1 MSNYTPIT
9 LIGFGIA
16 GQLLLSYIL
25 DIVPGYKVKIIDPDF
40 LGGDLIREYSGIH
53 SNTMIGQKLE
63 SLARLPNNWSETISS
78 LKARGAPED
87 TVLLADL
94 ITDLRKSSGRN
105 AANCNFI
112 YDKVSSVTWNEEAK
126 RWLLHLESGTE
137 HSTALICF
145 CGGMTPRQVDYGIPI
160 IPLSMALDTL
170 RLARMIQKGQHII
183 VVGSAHSAT
192 LVLKHLNTIPDI
204 SVSCIYRG
212 SKPFKYAR
220 DNQYDGIKKE
230 SAEIADAI
238 EGGQYANLEFVKSDD
253 VAAISRAVKK
263 ADWVIQA
270 SGFVPRFPVINIGN
284 TPVIPTWD
292 AATGLAKELPQAQAF
307 GACVPAT
314 TTINEK
320 AYPDISVGSFVEQME
335 QRWPLLKLTIQNQNL
350 V

>member
-25 DIVPGYKVKIIDPDF
+25 DVVPGYKVTIIDPDF

-53 SNTMIGQKLE
+53 SNTMIGQKLD

-78 LKARGAPED
+78 LKARGALED

-105 AANCNFI
+105 AANCNCV
-112 YDKVSSVTWNEEAK
+112 YDKVASVTWNEETK
-126 RWLLHLESGTE
+126 RWLLHLESGAE
-137 HSTALICF
+137 YSTALICF
-145 CGGMTPRQVDYGIPI
+145 CGGMVPRQVDYGIPT
-160 IPLSMALDTL
+160 IPLSIALDTL
-170 RLARMIQKGQHII
+170 RLSRMIQKGQHII

-192 LVLKHLNTIPDI
+192 LALKHLNTIPDI
-204 SVSCIYRG
+204 TVSCIYRG
-212 SKPFKYAR
+212 STPFKYSR
-220 DNQYDGIKKE
+220 DSQYDGIKKE

-238 EGGQYANLEFVKSDD
+238 QQGQYANLTLIHTNDTALVSK
-253 VAAISRAVKK
+253 AVRK
-263 ADWVIQA
+263 ADWIIQA
-270 SGFVPRFPVINIGN
+270 TGFVPRFPLINIGN
-284 TPVIPTWD
+284 TPITPTWD
-292 AATGLAKELPQAQAF
+292 AATGLAKELPQVQAF
-307 GACVPAT
+307 GACVPGT

-320 AYPDISVGSFVEQME
+320 VYPDISLGSFVEQME
-335 QRWPLLKLTIQNQNL
+335 QRWPILKLTIQNQNL

>member
-1 MSNYTPIT
+1 MSNYIPIT

-25 DIVPGYKVKIIDPDF
+25 DMVPGYKVKIIDPDF

-53 SNTMIGQKLE
+53 SNTMIGQKLD

-78 LKARGAPED
+78 LKARGTLED

-105 AANCNFI
+105 AANCHCI
-112 YDKVSSVTWNEEAK
+112 YDKVSSATWNEEAK

-137 HSTALICF
+137 HSTTLICF
-145 CGGMTPRQVDYGIPI
+145 CGGMAPRQVDYGIPT
-160 IPLSMALDTL
+160 IPLSIALDTL
-170 RLARMIQKGQHII
+170 RLARMIQKGQHIL

-204 SVSCIYRG
+204 TVSCIYRG

-220 DNQYDGIKKE
+220 DNEYAGIKKE
-230 SAEIADAI
+230 SAEIADSI
-238 EGGQYANLEFVKSDD
+238 ENGEYANLEFIKSDD
-253 VAAISRAVKK
+253 LAAISKATRK
-263 ADWVIQA
+263 ADWIIQA
-270 SGFVPRFPVINIGN
+270 SGFIPRFPAINIGN
-284 TPVIPTWD
+284 KSVIPTWD
-292 AATGLAKELPQAQAF
+292 AVSGLAKELPQAQAF
-307 GACVPAT
+307 GACVPGT

-320 AYPDISVGSFVEQME
+320 VYPDISLGSFVEQME
-335 QRWPLLKLTIQNQNL
+335 QRWPILKLTIQNQNL
-350 V
+350 I